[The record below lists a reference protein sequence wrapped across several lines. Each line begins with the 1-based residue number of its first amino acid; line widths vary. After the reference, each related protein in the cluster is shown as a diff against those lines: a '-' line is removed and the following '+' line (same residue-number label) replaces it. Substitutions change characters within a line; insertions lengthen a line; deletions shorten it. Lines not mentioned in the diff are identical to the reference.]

1 MEIKNKLSDLNNKI
15 QSLTTSK
22 NYNSLFKNE
31 IEEKLEKYNTNLD
44 ENFTFQKLKNM
55 TPDEINKFYT
65 NKAEATLLN
74 TLKLSTMFS
83 QNNSMNEAMFNIILS
98 KGNLGDSQVFLYNM
112 MNNRNSYLSNKNS
125 DHGAWLR
132 KSLIE
137 QIDNPK
143 IQNEQIEIEKQFQL
157 TMLQFDVAQHIRDMM
172 GFLKVGRDKNEDN
185 SSLSFLYNNSY
196 LQYQNL
202 YNEYEFIEQ
211 KNSELLNQQLKMNSL
226 NNLLL

>member
-1 MEIKNKLSDLNNKI
+1 MEIKNKISDLNNKI

-31 IEEKLEKYNTNLD
+31 IEKKLEKYNTNLD

-112 MNNRNSYLSNKNS
+112 MNNRNSYLSNKRS
-125 DHGAWLR
+125 DHGACLR

-157 TMLQFDVAQHIRDMM
+157 TMLQFDVAHI
-172 GFLKVGRDKNEDN
+172 LE
-185 SSLSFLYNNSY
+185 
-196 LQYQNL
+196 
-202 YNEYEFIEQ
+202 I
-211 KNSELLNQQLKMNSL
+211 
-226 NNLLL
+226 